1 MKIITIT
8 HSKGGT
14 GKSMSSYQ
22 LTGMMHQK
30 KIKYLTID
38 CDTDNRT
45 ISTINDYIRQGQKLN
60 IVLATSSIMLQQ
72 LIEEARNQNID
83 IVLID
88 TGGNSNEITREAL
101 KLSDKIIT
109 PITHDSVTEVVGY
122 TRFKSVLNMVGN
134 PKIHIAFTNVNTKT
148 TKFMNVTNVLKTYEN
163 LEIMEHGLKSR
174 NIYKQSISKGL
185 SVFELKP
192 TNNKLFNQQLKTAKN
207 ELKQFYQEILKE

>member
-1 MKIITIT
+1 MLIITIT

-14 GKSMSSYQ
+14 SKSMNSYQ
-22 LTGMMHQK
+22 LTGLFHQK

-72 LIEEARNQNID
+72 LIEEAKNQNIE
-83 IVLID
+83 IILID

-101 KLSDKIIT
+101 KLADKIIT
-109 PITHDSVTEVVGY
+109 PISHDSVTEVVGY

-134 PKIHIAFTNVNTKT
+134 PKIYITFANVNTKT

-207 ELKQFYQEILKE
+207 ELKEFYQEILKE